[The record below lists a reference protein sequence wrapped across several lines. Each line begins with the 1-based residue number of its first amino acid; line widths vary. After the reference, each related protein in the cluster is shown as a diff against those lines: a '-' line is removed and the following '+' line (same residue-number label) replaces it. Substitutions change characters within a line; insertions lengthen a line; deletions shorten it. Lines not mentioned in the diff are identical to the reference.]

1 MQQER
6 GMRLALGKGTFSATA
21 RPSLREGTPDFDLSK
36 SKDKNVTFAFP
47 GDLATP
53 TGGYIYD
60 AKIIPGLRE
69 AGVNITILSLGDG
82 FPYPTQETRDK
93 ATQLLADAA
102 LNSTF
107 IVDGLALG
115 ILPEAAKIIAE
126 NGRLIALVHHPLALE
141 TGVSEHDAARFK
153 ASETLALSF
162 AQHVI
167 VTSPTT
173 AKILADDYGVAQ
185 NRLHIA
191 LPGVEQARV
200 EPATFSQGSNNSTI
214 QLLSVAAISQRKGF
228 DVLVAALSTLKALDW
243 HLKIAGD
250 LTRSPDVSAKL
261 LQQVE
266 DTGLNDRITFL
277 GAVSPSHITS
287 LYTQADIFVLASR
300 YEGYGMAYAE
310 ALAQGLPIIGT
321 TGGAIPDVVPQ
332 DAGILVPPDDAR
344 SLANAL
350 SLLIQNKITR
360 ASFAAGAQKAAA
372 NLPRWSDAV
381 NIFKQIIGDV
391 RPFA

>member
-1 MQQER
+1 MQLEL
-6 GMRLALGKGTFSATA
+6 GMRLQ
-21 RPSLREGTPDFDLSK
+21 LSK
-36 SKDKNVTFAFP
+36 AITFAYP
-47 GDLATP
+47 GCLATP

-60 AKIIPGLRE
+60 AKIIAGLRE
-69 AGVNITILSLGDG
+69 AGINVTTLSLGDG
-82 FPYPTQETRDK
+82 FPYPTQEIRDK
-93 ATQLLADAA
+93 ATQLLTEAA
-102 LNSTF
+102 LHSTL
-107 IVDGLALG
+107 IVDGLALSV
-115 ILPEAAKIIAE
+115 LPGAAKIIAE

-141 TGVSEHDAARFK
+141 TGVSEHDAAGFK

-162 AQHVI
+162 AHDVI

-191 LPGVEQARV
+191 LPGVEPASVEQASV
-200 EPATFSQGSNNSTI
+200 EPATFLQSSNNNTI

-228 DVLVAALSTLKALDW
+228 DVLVAALSTLKVLDW
-243 HLKIAGD
+243 HLTIAGD

-261 LQQVE
+261 LQQVQ
-266 DTGLNDRITFL
+266 DTGLYDRITFL
-277 GAVSPSHITS
+277 GSVSQEKISS

-300 YEGYGMAYAE
+300 YEGYGMVYAE

-344 SLANAL
+344 SLATAL
-350 SLLIQNKITR
+350 SLLIQNKTAR

-372 NLPRWSDAV
+372 NLPCWSDAV
-381 NIFKQIIGDV
+381 DIFKKIIGEIK
-391 RPFA
+391 